1 MSVMNNACS
10 CANAPGASHLGE
22 INTGDQEAMTADT
35 RGRAPRR
42 VRRTARARANKP
54 TNSSR
59 HAPQPSMCQN

>member
-10 CANAPGASHLGE
+10 CANAPGASHLVE

-42 VRRTARARANKP
+42 LVVCARATKP
-54 TNSSR
+54 TNSLR
-59 HAPQPSMCQN
+59 HAPQASMCQN